1 MLSVTDTRLAHTC
14 EGFARRDFLR
24 IGALGMGGLTLAHL
38 LRAKASGS
46 ELGSA
51 VRGKSV
57 VFLFLNGGPSHI
69 ESFDPKMTAPSEIRA
84 IFGEV
89 QTKLPGVTFGAHFPK
104 MAALADRISLVRSY
118 GSGNGG
124 HTYQQVASGNNRTKA
139 TMGALYSRI
148 VGTNHP
154 RSGMPM
160 NVLLLPEAV
169 DSKLKLG
176 SNFET
181 GALPTLTHAGDL
193 GDSYTAFDPQGG
205 NQLTKNMALTLGRDR
220 FDDRQFLLANLDRLK
235 RAGDAGGL
243 AGSDTYQQQAFDII
257 VGGVADAFDLSREDP
272 KTIARYDTSHLF
284 RQDEV
289 SRWFDM
295 KRSSNLLGK
304 QMLLAR
310 RLCESGCGFVTVS
323 DCGWDH
329 HSNNNSPKGLGG
341 FSMLGPQVDHA
352 VSAFIEDCH
361 ERGLTDKILLVVTGE
376 MGRTPRINKNGGRD
390 HYGELTPLVFSGG
403 GLPMGQVIGSSDA
416 NATRATNTPYRPK
429 NMMAT
434 IMNVLFDTGQLRIT
448 RGIPNDV
455 SQAITD
461 GQPIRELV

>member
-14 EGFARRDFLR
+14 EGFSRRDFLR
-24 IGALGMGGLTLAHL
+24 IGGLGMGGLTLAHL

-160 NVLLLPEAV
+160 NVLLLPEA
-169 DSKLKLG
+169 
-176 SNFET
+176 
-181 GALPTLTHAGDL
+181 
-193 GDSYTAFDPQGG
+193 
-205 NQLTKNMALTLGRDR
+205 RDR
-220 FDDRQFLLANLDRLK
+220 CLTN
-235 RAGDAGGL
+235 
-243 AGSDTYQQQAFDII
+243 
-257 VGGVADAFDLSREDP
+257 V
-272 KTIARYDTSHLF
+272 
-284 RQDEV
+284 
-289 SRWFDM
+289 
-295 KRSSNLLGK
+295 N
-304 QMLLAR
+304 AR
-310 RLCESGCGFVTVS
+310 R
-323 DCGWDH
+323 
-329 HSNNNSPKGLGG
+329 
-341 FSMLGPQVDHA
+341 
-352 VSAFIEDCH
+352 
-361 ERGLTDKILLVVTGE
+361 
-376 MGRTPRINKNGGRD
+376 
-390 HYGELTPLVFSGG
+390 
-403 GLPMGQVIGSSDA
+403 
-416 NATRATNTPYRPK
+416 
-429 NMMAT
+429 
-434 IMNVLFDTGQLRIT
+434 
-448 RGIPNDV
+448 
-455 SQAITD
+455 
-461 GQPIRELV
+461 